1 MDKVNELK
9 YTIVELIKQA
19 IPILTTDEA
28 KELANIIAHNM
39 NEDPIQLANEYINEL
54 AKKEGEQGGH

>member
-1 MDKVNELK
+1 MDNINELK
-9 YTIVELIKQA
+9 YPIVELIKQA

-39 NEDPIQLANEYINEL
+39 NEDPIQLAIEYINEL
-54 AKKEGEQGGH
+54 AKKEGEQRGY

>member
-1 MDKVNELK
+1 MDKFNELK

-39 NEDPIQLANEYINEL
+39 NEDPIQLAIDYINEL
-54 AKKEGEQGGH
+54 AKKEGEQRGH

>member
-39 NEDPIQLANEYINEL
+39 NEDPIQLAIEYINEL
-54 AKKEGEQGGH
+54 ATKEGEQRGH

>member
-9 YTIVELIKQA
+9 YAIVELIKQA

-39 NEDPIQLANEYINEL
+39 NEDPIQLVIGYINEL
-54 AKKEGEQGGH
+54 AKKEGEQRGH

>member
-28 KELANIIAHNM
+28 KELANIIAYNM
-39 NEDPIQLANEYINEL
+39 NEDPIQLAIEYINEL
-54 AKKEGEQGGH
+54 AKKEGEQRAH

>member
-1 MDKVNELK
+1 MDNINELK
-9 YTIVELIKQA
+9 YAIVELIKQA

-39 NEDPIQLANEYINEL
+39 NEDPIQLAIEYINEL
-54 AKKEGEQGGH
+54 AKKEGEQRGY